1 MPYNALTPL
10 APLLAD
16 PAACTAGLFA
26 LVLLLVLLRQGRQL
40 AHLKRLT
47 LRLGERLLDAQRDES
62 DRLAAHLATTERAL
76 GAAIAAGNADAMGRA
91 LEGIDRAT
99 GRVGVATER
108 LRVEI
113 EARLRELR
121 LSNESRLADIQR
133 SVNEQLAAA
142 VEQQMTASF
151 ARVADQFAALQR
163 AMGDVAAVTAQIAD
177 VKRLFSNVGTR
188 GGWGETQVRLVLD
201 DILPPGS
208 YDTNW
213 RPRADSLDAVEFALI
228 MPARGGIAPRLPI
241 DAKFPVADYER
252 LIAAVGGGDA
262 AGERAARRA
271 LERVMREQARQI
283 QSKYICPPATVEF
296 AVMYLPTDGLYA
308 EVARMPGLIDDL
320 GRTNQILV
328 MGPTLLPA
336 LLRSIQ
342 LGHVTLAIERRAD
355 EIRLLLGATRT
366 EMARMDEVL
375 ERLSRQA
382 GQFVST
388 LDRARTRTRAV
399 DRRLRDV
406 AAMDGQLAE
415 ELLDLAPQATAAR
428 VQNSVADVTAD
439 GVADIGMPARND
451 LTKMTSPAGRTGVDA
466 AWRHDL

>member
-1 MPYNALTPL
+1 
-10 APLLAD
+10 
-16 PAACTAGLFA
+16 
-26 LVLLLVLLRQGRQL
+26 
-40 AHLKRLT
+40 
-47 LRLGERLLDAQRDES
+47 
-62 DRLAAHLATTERAL
+62 
-76 GAAIAAGNADAMGRA
+76 
-91 LEGIDRAT
+91 
-99 GRVGVATER
+99 
-108 LRVEI
+108 
-113 EARLRELR
+113 
-121 LSNESRLADIQR
+121 
-133 SVNEQLAAA
+133 
-142 VEQQMTASF
+142 
-151 ARVADQFAALQR
+151 
-163 AMGDVAAVTAQIAD
+163 
-177 VKRLFSNVGTR
+177 
-188 GGWGETQVRLVLD
+188 
-201 DILPPGS
+201 
-208 YDTNW
+208 
-213 RPRADSLDAVEFALI
+213 
-228 MPARGGIAPRLPI
+228 
-241 DAKFPVADYER
+241 
-252 LIAAVGGGDA
+252 
-262 AGERAARRA
+262 
-271 LERVMREQARQI
+271 
-283 QSKYICPPATVEF
+283 
-296 AVMYLPTDGLYA
+296 
-308 EVARMPGLIDDL
+308 MPGLIDDL